1 MMFRSCIDCGLF
13 RRSKPPKLTS
23 IAADDASTSSDDED
37 FGLIRRPSNRPS
49 ATTERFVL
57 EIVGALGLSTLANDV
72 NSFCVI
78 SKVAT
83 DGKST
88 VLHRTKTIPNDTAPI
103 WTLKTKSICFVELDK
118 AHPAERIR
126 IELCRK
132 VVGIPGINSKS
143 VLGALEL
150 TYSIFLTNGDS
161 KRREYPVC
169 PEKSPGVLL
178 ALRFRKASIEDWNLF
193 QELQAGQHYI
203 PIEEDGSFIDAESLN
218 QRTPTGRLLQRL
230 SIYQR
235 RHDHA
240 GDVEFEH
247 VSQKGILGNYTTVIE
262 NNKSHKAYR
271 VWPFPD
277 PDNVDGTTYMTKAQI
292 QRAAKQ
298 PSRMWVEAAGGA
310 TDNYGSIFLEVL
322 GCDNLPNMVRTRGN
336 RRKLAQYRVSD
347 NHRIR

>member
-1 MMFRSCIDCGLF
+1 MVFRKCIDCGIS
-13 RRSKPPKLTS
+13 RRSKPPKQNS
-23 IAADDASTSSDDED
+23 IADDDASTSSDED
-37 FGLIRRPSNRPS
+37 DYGLIRRPSHRPS

-57 EIVGALGLSTLANDV
+57 EIVGALGLSAFVNDL

-83 DGKST
+83 DGKTT

-118 AHPAERIR
+118 GQPAERIR

-143 VLGALEL
+143 VLGAVEL

-178 ALRFRKASIEDWNLF
+178 ALRFRKASLQDWNMF
-193 QELQAGQHYI
+193 QELQAGQHTTL
-203 PIEEDGSFIDAESLN
+203 IEEDGSSIDAERLN
-218 QRTPTGRLLQRL
+218 DRSPTSRLLQRL
-230 SIYQR
+230 SVHQQQG
-235 RHDHA
+235 HDHA
-240 GDVEFEH
+240 GDVDFQH
-247 VSQKGILGNYTTVIE
+247 VSQKGIIGNSTTVIE
-262 NNKSHKAYR
+262 NNTHHKAYR

-277 PDNVDGTTYMTKAQI
+277 PDDVEGTTYMTKEQM
-292 QRAAKQ
+292 QGAAKQ

-310 TDNYGSIFLEVL
+310 ADNYGSIFLEVI
-322 GCDNLPNMVRTRGN
+322 GCDNLPNMVRTR
-336 RRKLAQYRVSD
+336 
-347 NHRIR
+347 